1 MRISD
6 WSSDVCSSDLEPFSA
21 RDIVAMATRNAAK
34 LLKWEQGV
42 GSLQAGKR
50 ADLIAVRS
58 KVRDPYMQLI
68 RADETRIGLVMIDGV
83 RRYGLR
89 SLMPD
94 DRRLEKWSLRSRPR
108 RLDLRGTDL
117 DPLSAQL
124 TLAETT
130 ARLKRGLKR
139 LKQLAHDLEHPRTS
153 AHAGADEIGR
163 AHV

>member
-1 MRISD
+1 
-6 WSSDVCSSDLEPFSA
+6 
-21 RDIVAMATRNAAK
+21 
-34 LLKWEQGV
+34 
-42 GSLQAGKR
+42 
-50 ADLIAVRS
+50 
-58 KVRDPYMQLI
+58 MQLI

-139 LKQLAHDLEHPRTS
+139 LKQLAPDREHPRTS
-153 AHAGADEIGR
+153 APAGADAQPPWILEAR
-163 AHV
+163 NNTSTNASPSSTNRMT

>member
-6 WSSDVCSSDLEPFSA
+6 WSSDMCSSDL
-21 RDIVAMATRNAAK
+21 
-34 LLKWEQGV
+34 
-42 GSLQAGKR
+42 
-50 ADLIAVRS
+50 
-58 KVRDPYMQLI
+58 
-68 RADETRIGLVMIDGV
+68 
-83 RRYGLR
+83 
-89 SLMPD
+89 D
-94 DRRLEKWSLRSRPR
+94 DRRLEKWSLRNRPR

-153 AHAGADEIGR
+153 ARAGRSEESRVGKEGGSTCR
-163 AHV
+163 SRWSPEH

>member
-1 MRISD
+1 
-6 WSSDVCSSDLEPFSA
+6 
-21 RDIVAMATRNAAK
+21 MATRNAAK

-50 ADLIAVRS
+50 ADLIVVRS

-124 TLAETT
+124 TLAEPT
-130 ARLKRGLKR
+130 ARSEK
-139 LKQLAHDLEHPRTS
+139 HTS
-153 AHAGADEIGR
+153 ELQSLMRNSYA
-163 AHV
+163 V

>member
-6 WSSDVCSSDLEPFSA
+6 WSSDVCSSDL
-21 RDIVAMATRNAAK
+21 
-34 LLKWEQGV
+34 
-42 GSLQAGKR
+42 
-50 ADLIAVRS
+50 
-58 KVRDPYMQLI
+58 
-68 RADETRIGLVMIDGV
+68 
-83 RRYGLR
+83 
-89 SLMPD
+89 
-94 DRRLEKWSLRSRPR
+94 PR

-153 AHAGADEIGR
+153 ARAGADAQPQWFLELEQAETPGVSLGKR
-163 AHV
+163 FPDRDDTPVQVSAMAMMRGVPL